1 MDRMGRRLVH
11 FTMLCAFVVGVG
23 IAAAADLQDRTRR
36 AYDEYAERATRM
48 FVDRAR
54 DGASG
59 AASGERSRSATIVVR
74 PAREDGILSVPS
86 GLVHHWSGTTF
97 IDGVT
102 LQDALDVSYEYD
114 AYHTIYTPVVSS
126 KLLGRDRDTY
136 RVLLRIKGSGG
147 GLSAILDVTSR
158 VQYFYPDDHRV
169 YSIST
174 SEDIREITHAGTPAE
189 SSRPPGRD
197 SGYLWRAA
205 TFNSLIAFDEGVFAE
220 TETLG
225 LSRSFPPML
234 GWFIEPI
241 AKRLGRESVRKS
253 LQEFSQAVKARA
265 TSRVRGSHNARGPA
279 T

>member
-1 MDRMGRRLVH
+1 
-11 FTMLCAFVVGVG
+11 MLCAFVVGVG

-36 AYDEYAERATRM
+36 AYEEYAARATQR

-59 AASGERSRSATIVVR
+59 NATGEPSRSATPSVR
-74 PAREDGILSVPS
+74 PAREDGILSIPG
-86 GLVHHWSGTTF
+86 GLIHHWTGSTF
-97 IDGVT
+97 ISGVT
-102 LQDALDVSYEYD
+102 LQDALDVSFEYG
-114 AYHTIYTPVVSS
+114 AYRTIYTPVVSS
-126 KLLGRDRDTY
+126 KLLGRDGDTF

-147 GLSAILDVTSR
+147 GLSATLDVTSR
-158 VQYFYPDDHRV
+158 VQYFYPDDQRV

-189 SSRPPGRD
+189 SSRPPGHD
-197 SGYLWRAA
+197 SGFLWRAA
-205 TFNSLIAFDEGVFAE
+205 TFNSLLAIDEGVVAE

-253 LQEFSQAVKARA
+253 LQEFSEAVKARA
-265 TSRVRGSHNARGPA
+265 ASRGRGLSLPR
-279 T
+279 